1 MVLLDVFFCLVPFPL
16 VVVKLFD
23 VHGRNAVC
31 KNTANKNNTECT
43 VLQLFLLVDSGMS
56 QL

>member
-1 MVLLDVFFCLVPFPL
+1 MVLLDGIFCFVPFPL
-16 VVVKLFD
+16 VVVIIFG

-31 KNTANKNNTECT
+31 KNMAKNNTGCT

-56 QL
+56 HL